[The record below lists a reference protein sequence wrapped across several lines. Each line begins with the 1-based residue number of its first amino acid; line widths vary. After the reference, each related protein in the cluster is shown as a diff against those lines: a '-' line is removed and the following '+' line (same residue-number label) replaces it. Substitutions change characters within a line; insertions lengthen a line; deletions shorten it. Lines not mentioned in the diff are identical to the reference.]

1 MVPVFKVQFV
11 LLPLY
16 LPERHPDTT
25 SLAPCG
31 LEYNRTGALEALLPK
46 AGLLG
51 WSMV

>member
-1 MVPVFKVQFV
+1 MFPVFKVQFV

-16 LPERHPDTT
+16 LLERHPDPT

-31 LEYNRTGALEALLPK
+31 LEYNCTGALEALLPK
-46 AGLLG
+46 GSLLG